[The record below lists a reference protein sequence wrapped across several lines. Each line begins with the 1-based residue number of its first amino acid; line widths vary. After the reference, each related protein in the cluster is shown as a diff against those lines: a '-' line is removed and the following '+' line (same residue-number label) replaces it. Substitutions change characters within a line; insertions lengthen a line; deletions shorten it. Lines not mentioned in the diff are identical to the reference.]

1 MLEHLKGY
9 TFKSEVSPE
18 HFAHMTDWLLSWRK
32 RDVGLA
38 FSLVLIDFK
47 NPSELGN
54 ALGAKYAMELI
65 RRIGSEIESAL
76 RSTDLLCRTHV
87 SNFWVLLPNGAP
99 DIVLQKLEPILA
111 AARQDGMDA
120 TQLLVRKL
128 LVPGDVA
135 DDVNAVDLFRQMQA
149 A

>member
-1 MLEHLKGY
+1 MLEHLREY
-9 TFKSEVSPE
+9 AFKSEVPPQ
-18 HFAHMTDWLLSWRK
+18 HFAHMTDWLLNWRK
-32 RDVGLA
+32 RDAGLS

-54 ALGAKYAMELI
+54 VLGAKYAMELI
-65 RRIGSEIESAL
+65 RRVGSEIESAL

-87 SNFWVLLPNGAP
+87 SSFWVLLPNGAP

-120 TQLLVRKL
+120 TQLLIRKL
-128 LVPGDVA
+128 VVPGDVA
-135 DDVNAVDLFRQMQA
+135 DDVCAADLFRQMQA
-149 A
+149 G